1 MPNPQIG
8 VLATINIALA
18 AVWLAAAFFSTGGM
32 ALAWGLHFGWN
43 AALGLGFDA
52 PVSGFAFDVPGVDYF
67 PGAHAWV
74 DGGRFGPEG
83 GVIGTLVVL
92 GGVAAVLGRRARTLR
107 AWLAE
112 AAA

>member
-1 MPNPQIG
+1 
-8 VLATINIALA
+8 
-18 AVWLAAAFFSTGGM
+18 M

-43 AALGLGFDA
+43 AALSLGFDA

-83 GVIGTLVVL
+83 GVIGTLVII
-92 GGVAAVLGRRARTLR
+92 GGVAAVLGRRARTPR
-107 AWLAE
+107 TWLSE